1 MVKLRSL
8 GGYETEILESSGI
21 VPKKTSKEDSVSN
34 LRKLLEWSSQEIEK
48 GKDVDFLAT
57 SGIANPD
64 VWNALEKNVL
74 DALGKGMK
82 YTHVVGP
89 LLCVGENGGHTVIT
103 AKKEYPRQVEIQ
115 FSRTR
120 ELYHFTLASSVIG
133 DSKTGLTLFN
143 SLGECYHDL
152 GSEERET
159 FLIDGYMYPE
169 MSIWIPKTGKTFFL
183 MPGCSNSILYFN
195 GKQYSHKV
203 NEPFRDKY
211 PIHRIPTATKG
222 QLSYANEQIH
232 RKHPTS
238 PGRIN
243 VVNAEQLMEYAKIK
257 LP

>member
-1 MVKLRSL
+1 MVESRAL
-8 GGYETEILESSGI
+8 GEYETEILESSGI
-21 VPKKTSKEDSVSN
+21 EPKKTSKEESVSN
-34 LRKLLEWSSQEIEK
+34 LRKLLEWSSKEIEK
-48 GKDVDFLAT
+48 GRDVDFLAT

-64 VWNALEKNVL
+64 VWNELERDVL

-89 LLCVGENGGHTVIT
+89 LLCVGESGGHTAIT
-103 AKKEYPRQVEIQ
+103 AKKEYPSQVEIQ

-120 ELYHFTLASSVIG
+120 EIYHFTLVSSIIG
-133 DSKTGLTLFN
+133 GSKTGLTFFK

-159 FLIDGYMYPE
+159 FLIDGYTYPE
-169 MSIWIPKTGKTFFL
+169 MSIWIPKTGKTFSL
-183 MPGCSNSILYFN
+183 SSGCSNSILYFF
-195 GKQYSHKV
+195 GKRYSHKV

-211 PIHRIPTATKG
+211 SIHRIPTVTKE
-222 QLSYANEQIH
+222 QLAYANEQI
-232 RKHPTS
+232 RRELPKN

-243 VVNAEQLMEYAKIK
+243 VLNARQLMEYAKIK